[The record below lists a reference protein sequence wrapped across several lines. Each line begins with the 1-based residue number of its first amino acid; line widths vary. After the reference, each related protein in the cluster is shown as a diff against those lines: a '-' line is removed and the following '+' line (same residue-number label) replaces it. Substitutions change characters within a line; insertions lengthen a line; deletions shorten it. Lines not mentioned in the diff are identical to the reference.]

1 MGQRPLHTLG
11 MMEAGRLS
19 EQKQSVLLCAITPA
33 SANGLQAE
41 DEEVG
46 PRPRH
51 EVWKAVQRLGQMV
64 NVAGGF
70 TPQEPLSK
78 NADRMLGLRQK

>member
-1 MGQRPLHTLG
+1 
-11 MMEAGRLS
+11 MEAGRLS
-19 EQKQSVLLCAITPA
+19 EQKQSVLLCVITPA
-33 SANGLQAE
+33 SAHGLQAE

-51 EVWKAVQRLGQMV
+51 EVWKAVQRLGQVM
-64 NVAGGF
+64 NVAGGL
-70 TPQEPLSK
+70 TPQEQLSK